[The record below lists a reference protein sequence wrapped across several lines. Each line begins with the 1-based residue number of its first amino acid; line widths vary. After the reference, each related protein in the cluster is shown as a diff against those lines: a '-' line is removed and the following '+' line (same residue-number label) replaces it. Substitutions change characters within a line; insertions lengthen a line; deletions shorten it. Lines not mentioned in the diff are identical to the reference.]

1 MNALRKLFSFNG
13 GVKPA
18 THKTESSRD
27 PIVPLASMPLPA
39 QFVVPLHQSVG
50 GIPQPL
56 VSAGERVLKGQRIGA
71 ADGNFSA
78 AVHAPTS
85 GKVIAVE
92 PRIMAHTS
100 GLSML
105 SVVIEPDGLDQW
117 TELTPLDWRSQ
128 SADAVRDWLRDAGVV
143 GLGGA
148 VFPSHMKLRAG
159 RNTPMKTL
167 VINGA
172 ECEPFI
178 TCDDLLM
185 RERSSDILRGIVIMR
200 ELLGAEEVLIGI
212 EDNKP
217 EAIAA
222 MQSACAAQG
231 DRSIQTVPV
240 PTRYPAGGAKQLI
253 RVLTGIE
260 VPHGQRSTDYGVQC
274 FNVGT
279 AYAIQQAIELGRPLI
294 SRIVTVA
301 GNVGSPRNHEVLFGT
316 PMAFLVE
323 QAGWKDDT
331 DAFVM
336 GGPMMGFRMPTFDVP
351 VVKATNC
358 VIASSPALFP
368 PPPPEMPCIRCGECA
383 RACPTDLQPFEMYW
397 HSRSKNFGKV
407 QEYSLFDCIECGCCS
422 FVCPSHIPLVD
433 YFRFSKT
440 EIWDRERK
448 KDAADEARVRF
459 EARNDRIEREKRE
472 KAEKLAART
481 AASRAA
487 AEAKTKDAP
496 AADPASDAAGSST
509 EDGKKALIEAAM
521 ARAKAK
527 KEAAAAGMDSAPTE
541 DKPARPALSEDDKK
555 AMVEAALAK
564 ARAKKEAASGE
575 AASQTE
581 KPASAPLT
589 EEEKQAKIEAA
600 LAKAKAKKEAA
611 AAPAAP
617 EEVAAQQTASAEDD
631 PVAAAI
637 ARAKARKA
645 EAAVAGADTPKPEK
659 KVLSAEEKQALIDAA
674 LERARARKAAA
685 ADSTD
690 QEPS

>member
-18 THKTESSRD
+18 TNKTDSSRD
-27 PIVPLASMPLPA
+27 PIVTLDQLPLPA

-56 VSAGERVLKGQRIGA
+56 VEAGERVLKGQRIGG

-85 GKVIAVE
+85 GTVLSVE
-92 PRIMAHTS
+92 PRLMAHTS

-105 SVVIEPDGLDQW
+105 SVVIEPDGKEEW
-117 TELTPLDWRSQ
+117 TETTPLDWRKA
-128 SADAVRDWLRDAGVV
+128 SADAVRDHLRNAGVV

-148 VFPSHMKLRAG
+148 VFPSHIKLRAG
-159 RNTPMKTL
+159 RTTPMKSL
-167 VINGA
+167 IINGA

-185 RERSSDILRGIVIMR
+185 RERADKVLAGVKIMR
-200 ELLGAEEVLIGI
+200 ELLGAQEVLIGI

-222 MQSACAAQG
+222 MTAACTATG
-231 DRSIQTVPV
+231 DATLQTIAV

-260 VPHGQRSTDYGVQC
+260 VPHGERSTDYGVQC

-279 AYAIQQAIELGRPLI
+279 AYAIFEAIELGRPLI
-294 SRIVTVA
+294 SRILTIA
-301 GNVGSPRNHEVLFGT
+301 GNVEHPRNYEVLFGT
-316 PMAFLVE
+316 PMDFIVK

-331 DAFVM
+331 NAFIM
-336 GGPMMGFRMPTFDVP
+336 GGPMMGFRMPAFDVP

-358 VIASSPALFP
+358 IIAASPRLFA

-383 RACPTDLQPFEMYW
+383 RACPADLQPFEMYW

-407 QEYSLFDCIECGCCS
+407 QEYNLFDCIECGCCS
-422 FVCPSHIPLVD
+422 YVCPSHIPLVD
-433 YFRFSKT
+433 YYRFSKT
-440 EIWDRERK
+440 EIWARERQK
-448 KDAADEARVRF
+448 EASDEARVRF
-459 EARNDRIEREKRE
+459 EARNERAEREKRE

-487 AEAKTKDAP
+487 SAATSPESSAARASTDMSLETP
-496 AADPASDAAGSST
+496 AASGSAT
-509 EDGKKALIEAAM
+509 DEGKKALIEAAM

-527 KEAAAAGMDSAPTE
+527 KAEAAAN
-541 DKPARPALSEDDKK
+541 ALSSSPSGS
-555 AMVEAALAK
+555 VEAALGATPVK
-564 ARAKKEAASGE
+564 QELDAAG
-575 AASQTE
+575 
-581 KPASAPLT
+581 
-589 EEEKQAKIEAA
+589 KQALI
-600 LAKAKAKKEAA
+600 
-611 AAPAAP
+611 
-617 EEVAAQQTASAEDD
+617 D
-631 PVAAAI
+631 AAI
-637 ARAKARKA
+637 ARAKAKKA
-645 EAAVAGADTPKPEK
+645 EAVAGEDAAPAAEKPAK
-659 KVLSAEEKQALIDAA
+659 KVLSEEEKKALIDAA
-674 LERARARKAAA
+674 LERAKAKKAAA
-685 ADSTD
+685 ETAT
-690 QEPS
+690 EPKDTAP